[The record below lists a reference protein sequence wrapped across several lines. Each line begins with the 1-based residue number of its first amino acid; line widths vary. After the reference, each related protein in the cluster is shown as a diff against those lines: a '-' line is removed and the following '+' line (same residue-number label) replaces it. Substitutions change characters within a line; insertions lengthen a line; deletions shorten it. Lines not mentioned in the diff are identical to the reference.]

1 MTIDSADD
9 SKISNQTINTNRISN
24 RAYDSK
30 SNRITKLRRSLN
42 QTETIRAHSSTIQRM
57 TQPYSQSLG
66 RQEFIVIMRVLMV
79 VLLSLY

>member
-30 SNRITKLRRSLN
+30 SNRITKLRRSLHTTLFHN
-42 QTETIRAHSSTIQRM
+42 KLTN
-57 TQPYSQSLG
+57 
-66 RQEFIVIMRVLMV
+66 FRVL
-79 VLLSLY
+79 SIKY

>member
-30 SNRITKLRRSLN
+30 SIRITKLRRSLRLATIHN
-42 QTETIRAHSSTIQRM
+42 VTDRQTTDRRNTVPIARPLVRSAKNSALKNASD
-57 TQPYSQSLG
+57 
-66 RQEFIVIMRVLMV
+66 F
-79 VLLSLY
+79 